1 MFNYNNNLIPDEHQT
16 WRNAYEIKM
25 AALQHEQRRMQM
37 MNENASQALPR
48 AQFTGKRKPGLSFLI
63 MAPLRML
70 ATLFM

>member
-1 MFNYNNNLIPDEHQT
+1 MFNYNNYPIPDERQT
-16 WRNAYEIKM
+16 WRNTYEIKM

-48 AQFTGKRKPGLSFLI
+48 AQFTGKRKPGLSSFI